1 VLTFSILTLALSHAL
16 SIAVGAWFYRWMLR
30 RDPAKLERW
39 AQELNDLAA
48 KAKQRFE

>member
-1 VLTFSILTLALSHAL
+1 MWTLSLLTEIATHAV
-16 SIAVGAWFYRWMLR
+16 AFGAGAWFYRWMLR

-48 KAKQRFE
+48 KAKQRFD